1 MLAVRGGADLVA
13 LWAQVGSVI
22 ELITAVAA
30 AGVGTGLA
38 VYVARTRRVERQHD
52 FLREA
57 LRIGL
62 GVGAP
67 VAAVVGALSAL
78 QAEALSGARLGA
90 AVFGLAALAAWVAI
104 APVLLNSYWLGQ
116 QRRERMLAFALAV
129 APLAVM
135 AAWLAPDGFILPAVI
150 MSQAI
155 PALALAPVGNPRAQA
170 PRFRARSHPL
180 LRYVLPGLS
189 IGILGPAAMLLARGQ
204 VGDVLSWHDAGV
216 LQALWRLSDWV
227 CAFAGGLLSLHYLP
241 RFAAARGSDRLPAEM
256 RRATKVLLI
265 PSALAFTALWVLHRP
280 LLHVLYGPGFEAG
293 AAATALFFA
302 GSLMRIGS
310 WIPLFAL
317 YAMRR
322 TWAIAAGEV
331 LSAPLF
337 AAAVMLAGERLTLE
351 LAGLLWLSAYS
362 AYATFNVWAAT
373 RAQ

>member
-1 MLAVRGGADLVA
+1 MLAVRGGAELVA

-22 ELITAVAA
+22 EIVTAVAA

-62 GVGAP
+62 GVGVP
-67 VAAVVGALSAL
+67 VAAMVGALSAH
-78 QAEALSGARLGA
+78 QAATLSGGRLGA
-90 AVFGLAALAAWVAI
+90 GVFGLAALAAWVAI
-104 APVLLNSYWLGQ
+104 IPGLVNSYWLGQ
-116 QRRERMLAFALAV
+116 QRRERMLAFALVV
-129 APLAVM
+129 APLALV
-135 AAWLAPDGFILPAVI
+135 AAWLAPVGFIVPAVI
-150 MSQAI
+150 VSQAI
-155 PALALAPVGNPRAQA
+155 PALGLALVRNPRGQA

-189 IGILGPAAMLLARGQ
+189 LGILGPGAMLLARGQ

-241 RFAAARGSDRLPAEM
+241 RFAAARGSDRLPAAM

-265 PSALAFTALWVLHRP
+265 PSALAFTVLWVLHGP
-280 LLHVLYGPGFEAG
+280 MLHVLYGPGFEAG
-293 AAATALFFA
+293 AAATALVFA
-302 GSLMRIGS
+302 GSLVRIGS

-322 TWAIAAGEV
+322 TRAITVGEV

-337 AAAVMLAGERLTLE
+337 AAAVMFAGERLTLE

-362 AYATFNVWAAT
+362 VYALFNLWAAT

>member
-1 MLAVRGGADLVA
+1 MLAVRGGAELVA
-13 LWAQVGSVI
+13 LWAQVSSVI

-52 FLREA
+52 FMREA

-67 VAAVVGALSAL
+67 VAAVVGALSAFH
-78 QAEALSGARLGA
+78 AEALSGARLGA
-90 AVFGLAALAAWVAI
+90 GVFMLAALGGWVAI
-104 APVLLNSYWLGQ
+104 VPGLLNSYWLGQ
-116 QRRERMLAFALAV
+116 QRRERMLAFALGV
-129 APLAVM
+129 APLALF
-135 AAWLAPDGFILPAVI
+135 AAWLAPDGFIVPAVI

-155 PALALAPVGNPRAQA
+155 PALALILDANPRTQQ

-189 IGILGPAAMLLARGQ
+189 IGILGPASMLLARGQ

-241 RFAAARGSDRLPAEM
+241 RFAAARGSERLPVAM
-256 RRATKVLLI
+256 LGAAKALLV
-265 PSALAFTALWVLHRP
+265 PSALAFAVLWVLHRP
-280 LLHVLYGPGFEAG
+280 LLYFLYGPGFEAG
-293 AAATALFFA
+293 DAATALFFA
-302 GSLMRIGS
+302 GSLVRVGS

-322 TWAIAAGEV
+322 TRAITAGEL

-337 AAAVMLAGERLTLE
+337 AAAVSLAGEHLTLE
-351 LAGLLWLSAYS
+351 VAGVLWLCAYS
-362 AYATFNVWAAT
+362 AYALFNAWAAT